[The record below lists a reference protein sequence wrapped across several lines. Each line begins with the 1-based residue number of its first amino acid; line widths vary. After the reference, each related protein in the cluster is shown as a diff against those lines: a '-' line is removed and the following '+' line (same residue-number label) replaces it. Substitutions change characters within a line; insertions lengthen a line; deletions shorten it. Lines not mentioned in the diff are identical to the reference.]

1 MTDRSLAVIVLA
13 AGKGTRMRS
22 ALPKV
27 LHKVAGRSM
36 IGHVVAAAE
45 ALGADPVVVVV
56 APGMDSVAAAVKPH
70 PVAVQT
76 EQNGTADA
84 VKAAR
89 EPLAG
94 FAGDVLI
101 LYGDCPLIQA
111 DTLARMR
118 QERQDEAVTVLGIR
132 VRGVSPYGRL
142 VLSADGT
149 LERIVEALDATEAE
163 RRIDLCNSGVML
175 IDGARLF
182 VLLDA
187 IGNSN
192 AKGEYY
198 LTDIVA
204 VARNAGLSCRVVEAP
219 AQEALGV
226 NSRAE
231 LSVAEVTMQT
241 RLRRKAMENGAT
253 LIDPKSVWFAFDTAL
268 GSDVTVE
275 PNVVFGPGVTVGDGV
290 EIRAFCHIEKAT
302 IETGAI
308 IGPYARLRPGASI
321 GEGAHIGNF
330 VEIKNAR
337 IDKGAKA
344 NHLSYIGDA
353 DVGAGAN
360 IGAGTI
366 TCNYSGSGKHQTV
379 IHDNAFIGSNN
390 TLIAPVTIEQNA
402 YTAAGSVISENVPA
416 NALAIARARQVN
428 KEGYANQLRDIKTP
442 EAARHANSTLHSFMG
457 ALKSKPSET
466 SEPT

>member
-1 MTDRSLAVIVLA
+1 MTDRPLAVIVLA

-56 APGMDSVAAAVKPH
+56 APGMDQVTAAVAPH
-70 PVAVQT
+70 PVAVQHT
-76 EQNGTADA
+76 QNGTADA
-84 VKAAR
+84 VKAA
-89 EPLAG
+89 LDMLSG
-94 FAGDVLI
+94 FGGDVLI

-111 DTLARMR
+111 ETLVRMR
-118 QERQDEAVTVLGIR
+118 AERREEAVTVLGIR
-132 VRGVSPYGRL
+132 VRGQSPYGRL
-142 VLSADGT
+142 VLAEDGT
-149 LERIVEALDATEAE
+149 LDRIVEALDATDAE

-182 VLLDA
+182 DLLDS
-187 IGNSN
+187 IGNDN

-204 VARNAGLSCRVVEAP
+204 AARRAGSVCRVVEAP

-231 LSVAEVTMQT
+231 LSVAEATMQK
-241 RLRRKAMENGAT
+241 RLRRRAMENGAT
-253 LIDPKSVWFAFDTAL
+253 LIDPSSVWLAFDTEL
-268 GSDVTVE
+268 GADVTIE
-275 PNVVFGPGVTVGDGV
+275 PSVVFGPGVRIGDGV
-290 EIRAFCHIEKAT
+290 EIRAFSHIENAVV
-302 IETGAI
+302 ENGAI

-366 TCNYSGSGKHQTV
+366 TCNYDGFGKFRTT
-379 IHDNAFIGSNN
+379 IGAGAFIGSDT
-390 TLIAPVTIEQNA
+390 TLVAPVTIGA
-402 YTAAGSVISENVPA
+402 GAFTGAGSTVTEDVPDD
-416 NALAIARARQVN
+416 ALAIARGRQAIKPGWAAEFRAAQRAKKAAAVKN
-428 KEGYANQLRDIKTP
+428 KG
-442 EAARHANSTLHSFMG
+442 
-457 ALKSKPSET
+457 
-466 SEPT
+466 

>member
-1 MTDRSLAVIVLA
+1 
-13 AGKGTRMRS
+13 MRS

-36 IGHVVAAAE
+36 VAHVIAAAE
-45 ALGADPVVVVV
+45 ALGAERIVVVV
-56 APGMDSVAAAVKPH
+56 APGMDDVAAAVKPH
-70 PVAVQT
+70 VTAVQH
-76 EQNGTADA
+76 QQSGTADA

-89 EPLAG
+89 EALAG

-118 QERQDEAVTVLGIR
+118 AERRDEAITVLGIR
-132 VRGVSPYGRL
+132 VPPPTAYGRL
-142 VLSADGT
+142 VLGADGT
-149 LERIVEALDATEAE
+149 LERIVETLDATEAE
-163 RRIDLCNSGVML
+163 RQIDLCNTGIML
-175 IDGARLF
+175 IDGSRMF
-182 VLLDA
+182 GLLDS

-198 LTDIVA
+198 LTDIVEA
-204 VARNAGLSCRVVEAP
+204 ARKAGSACRVVEAP
-219 AQEALGV
+219 EEEALGV

-231 LSVAEVTMQT
+231 LAVAEAKMQD
-241 RLRRKAMENGAT
+241 RLRRRAMDEGAT
-253 LIDPKSVWFAFDTAL
+253 LIDPATVFLSFDTVL
-268 GSDVTVE
+268 GRDVTVE
-275 PNVVFGPGVTVGDGV
+275 PNVFFGPGAKIGDGV
-290 EIRAFCHIEKAT
+290 EIRAFSHIEKA
-302 IETGAI
+302 EVEAGAI

-337 IDKGAKA
+337 VDKGAKA

-366 TCNYSGSGKHQTV
+366 TCNYDGFGKYRTQ
-379 IHDNAFIGSNN
+379 IGAGAFIGSDT
-390 TLIAPVTIEQNA
+390 TLVAPVKVGAGAFTG
-402 YTAAGSVISENVPA
+402 AGSTITEDIPDD
-416 NALAIARARQVN
+416 ALAVARGRQTV
-428 KEGYANQLRDIKTP
+428 KPGW
-442 EAARHANSTLHSFMG
+442 AAEFRAKQR
-457 ALKSKPSET
+457 AKKLKG
-466 SEPT
+466 

>member
-366 TCNYSGSGKHQTV
+366 TCNYDGFSKFRTKIGAG
-379 IHDNAFIGSNN
+379 AFIGSDT
-390 TLIAPVTIEQNA
+390 TLVAPVSVGAGAFTG
-402 YTAAGSVISENVPA
+402 AGSTVTEDVPDD
-416 NALAIARARQVN
+416 ALAVARGRQAV
-428 KEGYANQLRDIKTP
+428 KPGW
-442 EAARHANSTLHSFMG
+442 AAEFRAKQRAAKDKG
-457 ALKSKPSET
+457 
-466 SEPT
+466 

>member
-1 MTDRSLAVIVLA
+1 MTDRPLAVIVLA

-22 ALPKV
+22 AIPKV

-36 IGHVVAAAE
+36 IGHVVGAAE
-45 ALGADPVVVVV
+45 VLGAKPVVVVV
-56 APGMDSVAAAVKPH
+56 APGMDDVAAAVKPH
-70 PVAVQT
+70 AVAIQHT
-76 EQNGTADA
+76 QNGTADA

-89 EPLAG
+89 EALAG
-94 FAGDVLI
+94 FVGDVLI
-101 LYGDCPLIQA
+101 LYGDCPLIQPE
-111 DTLARMR
+111 TLARMR
-118 QERQDEAVTVLGIR
+118 QERRDEAVTVLGIR

-142 VLSADGT
+142 VLAEDGT
-149 LERIVEALDATEAE
+149 LDRIVEALDATDAE

-175 IDGARLF
+175 IDGSRLF
-182 VLLDA
+182 ALLDS
-187 IGNSN
+187 IGNGN

-204 VARNAGLSCRVVEAP
+204 AARASGSVCRVVEAP

-226 NSRAE
+226 NSRTE
-231 LSVAEVTMQT
+231 LSVAEAALQT

-253 LIDPKSVWFAFDTAL
+253 LVDPKSVWFAFDTVL
-268 GSDVTVE
+268 GRDVTVE

-290 EIRAFCHIEKAT
+290 EIRAFSHIEKAVV
-302 IETGAI
+302 ENGAI

-330 VEIKNAR
+330 VEVKNAR

-366 TCNYSGSGKHQTV
+366 TCNYDGFNKSRTTIGAG
-379 IHDNAFIGSNN
+379 AFIGSDT
-390 TLIAPVTIEQNA
+390 TLVAPVTVGA
-402 YTAAGSVISENVPA
+402 GAFTGAGSTVTEDVPDD
-416 NALAIARARQVN
+416 ALAIARGRQAVKPGWAAAFRAKQRAAKN
-428 KEGYANQLRDIKTP
+428 KG
-442 EAARHANSTLHSFMG
+442 
-457 ALKSKPSET
+457 
-466 SEPT
+466 

>member
-1 MTDRSLAVIVLA
+1 MTDRPLAVVVLA

-45 ALGADPVVVVV
+45 ALKAIQVVVVL
-56 APGMDSVAAAVKPH
+56 APGMDAVAAAVKPH
-70 PVAVQT
+70 AVAIQH
-76 EQNGTADA
+76 QQHGTADA

-89 EPLAG
+89 EALSG

-101 LYGDCPLIQA
+101 LYGDCPLIQPE
-111 DTLARMR
+111 TLARMR
-118 QERQDEAVTVLGIR
+118 QERRDEAVTVLGIR

-142 VLSADGT
+142 VLGADGA
-149 LERIVEALDATEAE
+149 LERIVEALDATDAE
-163 RRIDLCNSGVML
+163 KRIDLCNSGVML
-175 IDGARLF
+175 IDGSCLF
-182 VLLDA
+182 GLLDD
-187 IGNSN
+187 IGNDN
-192 AKGEYY
+192 VKGEYY

-204 VARNAGLSCRVVEAP
+204 VARNAGLVCRVVEAP

-226 NSRAE
+226 KSRAE
-231 LSVAEVTMQT
+231 LSVVEATMQT
-241 RLRRKAMENGAT
+241 RLRRRAMDNGAT
-253 LIDPKSVWFAFDTAL
+253 LVDPKTVWFAFDTEL
-268 GSDVTVE
+268 GQDVTVE
-275 PNVVFGPGVTVGDGV
+275 PNVVFGPGVKVGDGV
-290 EIRAFCHIEKAT
+290 EIRAFSHIEKAV

-330 VEIKNAR
+330 VEVKNSR

-366 TCNYSGSGKHQTV
+366 TCNYDGFTKSRTV
-379 IHDNAFIGSNN
+379 IGAGAFIGSDT
-390 TLIAPVTIEQNA
+390 TLVAPVKVGAGAFTG
-402 YTAAGSVISENVPA
+402 AGSTVTEDVPDD
-416 NALAIARARQVN
+416 ALAVARGRQAV
-428 KEGYANQLRDIKTP
+428 KPGW
-442 EAARHANSTLHSFMG
+442 AAAFRAKQR
-457 ALKSKPSET
+457 AAKSKG
-466 SEPT
+466 

>member
-1 MTDRSLAVIVLA
+1 MTSLPLAVIVLA

-36 IGHVVAAAE
+36 VGHVIAAAE
-45 ALGADPVVVVV
+45 SLGAERVVVVV
-56 APGMDSVAAAVKPH
+56 ASGMDDVAAAVKPH
-70 PVAVQT
+70 VTAVQQS
-76 EQNGTADA
+76 QNGTADA

-89 EPLAG
+89 AALAG

-118 QERQDEAVTVLGIR
+118 AERHDEAVTVLGIR
-132 VRGVSPYGRL
+132 VPPPTAYGRL
-142 VLSADGT
+142 VLGPDGT
-149 LERIVEALDATEAE
+149 LERIVETLDASEAE
-163 RRIDLCNSGVML
+163 RQIDLCNTGIML
-175 IDGARLF
+175 INGSRLF
-182 VLLDA
+182 GLLDG
-187 IGNSN
+187 IGNDN

-198 LTDIVA
+198 LTDIVEA
-204 VARNAGLSCRVVEAP
+204 ARNAGSVCRVVEAP
-219 AQEALGV
+219 EEEALGV
-226 NSRAE
+226 NSRGE
-231 LSVAEVTMQT
+231 LAVAEAKMQA
-241 RLRRKAMENGAT
+241 RLRAKAMDEGAT
-253 LIDPKSVWFAFDTAL
+253 LIDPASVFLSFDTVL
-268 GSDVTVE
+268 GRDVTVE
-275 PNVVFGPGVTVGDGV
+275 PNVFFGPGVRIGDGV
-290 EIRAFCHIEKAT
+290 EIRAFSHLEKA
-302 IETGAI
+302 EVEAGAI

-366 TCNYSGSGKHQTV
+366 TCNYDGFGKYRTE
-379 IHDNAFIGSNN
+379 IGAGAFIGSDT
-390 TLIAPVTIEQNA
+390 TLVAPVKVGAGAFTG
-402 YTAAGSVISENVPA
+402 AGSTITDDIPDD
-416 NALAIARARQVN
+416 ALALARGRQAV
-428 KEGYANQLRDIKTP
+428 KPGW
-442 EAARHANSTLHSFMG
+442 AAEFRAKQR
-457 ALKSKPSET
+457 AKKLKG
-466 SEPT
+466 